1 MRDRTPPVT
10 LAALHQLDDCFT
22 SSNLFVRRRATAGI
36 SEDPIAAHIRRPRSP
51 PAVVANHN
59 SNWKVDVVPRRRRRH
74 LAIPAVLVSLL
85 SWNSRKCNHPGQ
97 RLAGQRG
104 QGWTGAAVAGA
115 ALNKH
120 SLYIWIYR
128 ASNKR
133 AYMVKAGI
141 WAPLAHCRAV
151 IYLPCLDSSSR
162 MRLTGAL
169 NEQRTRVDHDSA
181 CS

>member
-1 MRDRTPPVT
+1 MRDRIAPVT

-36 SEDPIAAHIRRPRSP
+36 SEDPIAAHTRRPRSP
-51 PAVVANHN
+51 PAVVANHD
-59 SNWKVDVVPRRRRRH
+59 SNWKVDVVPRRRRH
-74 LAIPAVLVSLL
+74 LAIPAVLASFLR
-85 SWNSRKCNHPGQ
+85 WTSRKCSHPGQ

-104 QGWTGAAVAGA
+104 RGGTGAAVAGA

-133 AYMVKAGI
+133 AYMVEAGI

-151 IYLPCLDSSSR
+151 IYPPCLDSRSR

-169 NEQRTRVDHDSA
+169 SEQRTRVDHDSA